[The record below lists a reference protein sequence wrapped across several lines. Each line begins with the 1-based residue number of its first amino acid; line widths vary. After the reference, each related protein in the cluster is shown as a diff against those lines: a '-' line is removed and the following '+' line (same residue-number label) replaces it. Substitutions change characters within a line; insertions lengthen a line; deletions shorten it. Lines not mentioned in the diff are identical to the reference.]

1 LTTLP
6 AAGLLTAF
14 LFVTLSASGFFP
26 AAFAVSFVLV
36 FLTIW
41 HFYIPSLVRLIAQ
54 SSQGPD

>member
-6 AAGLLTAF
+6 TAGLLTAF

-26 AAFAVSFVLV
+26 TAFAAAFVLV

-41 HFYIPSLVRLIAQ
+41 HFYLPSLCSID
-54 SSQGPD
+54 SSDES